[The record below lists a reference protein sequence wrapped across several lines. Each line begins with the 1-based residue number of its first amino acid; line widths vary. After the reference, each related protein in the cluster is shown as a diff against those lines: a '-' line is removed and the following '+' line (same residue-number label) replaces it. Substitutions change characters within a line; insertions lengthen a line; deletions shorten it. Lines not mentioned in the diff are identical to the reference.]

1 MILGLVNSF
10 KFNNLNRIKFKYNN
24 NLKCSLNTNIDNSYD
39 PNDFINK
46 KMISISPAGL
56 RGFYS
61 LGVCK
66 FIKDNYDL
74 SDFVFTGA
82 SAGAWNSLYL
92 SAKVDSAKFINS
104 LFNID
109 YSNATSI
116 LEIEYLIKN
125 KFLEDYNDDDFNL
138 DKIYLG
144 VTTLMNFRPK
154 TYVYGEFDS
163 LCDAIDCCIAS
174 SHIPFV
180 TGGLF
185 NKYKNRITFDGGFS
199 KNPYLD
205 ILKPVLHITPGIWTN
220 KTVEDCTDIS
230 LNVAMNIM
238 DKDLDFLKLY
248 KQGYQDSLDNK
259 KKLDS
264 IFL

>member
-1 MILGLVNSF
+1 MLFSLVNSF
-10 KFNNLNRIKFKYNN
+10 KFLNLNRINKFKT
-24 NLKCSLNTNIDNSYD
+24 NLKYSLNTNIDNDYD

-46 KMISISPAGL
+46 KMISVSPAGL

-66 FIKDNYDL
+66 FIKDNYNL
-74 SDFVFTGA
+74 SDYVFTGA

-92 SAKVDSAKFINS
+92 SSKVDSNRFINS

-109 YSNATSI
+109 YTNATSI

-125 KFLEDYNDDDFNL
+125 KLLEDYNDNDFEL

-144 VTTLMNFRPK
+144 VTTIMNFRPK

-163 LCDAIDCCIAS
+163 LHDAIDCCIAS
-174 SHIPFV
+174 SHIPFI

-205 ILKPVLHITPGIWTN
+205 ILKPIIHITPGIWSN
-220 KTVEDCTDIS
+220 KTEDCTDIS
-230 LNVAMNIM
+230 LNIAMNIM

-248 KQGYQDSLDNK
+248 KQGYQDSLDN
-259 KKLDS
+259 
-264 IFL
+264 